1 MTATEKLSLLE
12 EMLEMDEGTLKPE
25 LKLSELEQWDSMAK
39 LSLIV
44 LMEDECGKEL
54 KSGDIKQ
61 FVKVEDILNFMD

>member
-1 MTATEKLSLLE
+1 MTATEK
-12 EMLEMDEGTLKPE
+12 LKPE